1 MEVRTRVAGPSDC
14 WADRRAATGAEHA
27 EHRNHAYG
35 SMAQESLTL
44 RQPGV
49 SASHQNGQGSHA
61 TVVKSK
67 RQAGTFVS
75 VGRRQDPEFVFKSA
89 PRGIRTP
96 DPLFRRQML
105 YPLS

>member
-35 SMAQESLTL
+35 SMAHESLTL
-44 RQPGV
+44 RQPGG
-49 SASHQNGQGSHA
+49 SANHQKCQGSHA

-67 RQAGTFVS
+67 RQAGTLVS
-75 VGRRQDPEFVFKSA
+75 AGRRQEPEVGFKSA
-89 PRGIRTP
+89 LPGILTP
-96 DPLFRRQML
+96 DPL
-105 YPLS
+105 